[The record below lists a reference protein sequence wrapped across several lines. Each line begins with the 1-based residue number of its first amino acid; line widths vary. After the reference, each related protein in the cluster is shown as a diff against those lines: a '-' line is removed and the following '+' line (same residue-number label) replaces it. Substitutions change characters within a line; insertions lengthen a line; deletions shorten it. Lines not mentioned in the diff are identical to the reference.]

1 MQTAITNHI
10 YLDEEGQA
18 WIDDT
23 NIKVIEVVLDKIA
36 YGWSPEEIHDQHSH
50 LSLAQIHSAL
60 SYYYDHQAEI
70 DAEIE
75 QQDKEIE
82 ALMEKAQDSPLKK
95 WLRSVTQEP
104 DKRIQIRATESSP
117 QWLEDIV
124 DKWVNGLSPKQI
136 AQETGKP
143 IKTIYQILKQRQ
155 KAIAT
160 EIQQSSSGD
169 ETEKL
174 KATESLTDEQ

>member
-10 YLDEEGQA
+10 YLDEEGRA

-36 YGWSPEEIHDQHSH
+36 YGWSPEEIHEQHSH

-82 ALMEKAQDSPLKK
+82 ALMEKAKDSPLKK
-95 WLRSVTQEP
+95 RLRNLPQVL
-104 DKRIQIRATESSP
+104 DKEEQTV
-117 QWLEDIV
+117 LE
-124 DKWVNGLSPKQI
+124 
-136 AQETGKP
+136 
-143 IKTIYQILKQRQ
+143 IKRN
-155 KAIAT
+155 
-160 EIQQSSSGD
+160 
-169 ETEKL
+169 
-174 KATESLTDEQ
+174 